1 MLKRYSWYYD
11 RPYKYG
17 ANSFTVLWFNTEA
30 PAFSVSSLRFYCAIP
45 SRTKFKST
53 KTGRCFP
60 HSVTRG
66 QVRMFEQGRNITF
79 YKECPFWQLATN
91 KKIYHY
97 WTPIC
102 KFPFGKAFIAPFIKT
117 HFDLNLSCKSVVWQK
132 KKKNCNIRTN
142 TFRYLWLFKG
152 DNDKFTEKRKQS
164 WRCFCNADL
173 DGTSLRFC
181 GGL

>member
-60 HSVTRG
+60 HSVTPG
-66 QVRMFEQGRNITF
+66 QIRMFEQGRDINF
-79 YKECPFWQLATN
+79 YKECPFGQFATS

-102 KFPFGKAFIAPFIKT
+102 KFPFGKAFIASFLKLISTKT
-117 HFDLNLSCKSVVWQK
+117 CHASLWSGK
-132 KKKNCNIRTN
+132 KEKIATLELTHSGIPGCLRVTMTN
-142 TFRYLWLFKG
+142 
-152 DNDKFTEKRKQS
+152 
-164 WRCFCNADL
+164 
-173 DGTSLRFC
+173 
-181 GGL
+181 